1 MSVWLYWRLFWE
13 NVNYDYLTVLTNE
26 SDNTKRIKEEKK
38 NEKNT
43 KIFEIYITVYQN
55 NFDRFISSFDQIDIL
70 PNCKNQIVVRN
81 LMIIAQR
88 RTLSEGHLLRL

>member
-38 NEKNT
+38 IEKNT
-43 KIFEIYITVYQN
+43 KILEKYIREPVIYVLAE
-55 NFDRFISSFDQIDIL
+55 F
-70 PNCKNQIVVRN
+70 VR
-81 LMIIAQR
+81 
-88 RTLSEGHLLRL
+88 